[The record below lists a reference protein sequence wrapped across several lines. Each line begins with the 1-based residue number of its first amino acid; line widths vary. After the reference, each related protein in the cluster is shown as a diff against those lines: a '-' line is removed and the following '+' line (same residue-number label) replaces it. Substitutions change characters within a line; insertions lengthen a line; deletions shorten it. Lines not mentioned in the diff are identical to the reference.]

1 MLQLD
6 NISYRWPH
14 TSHSCL
20 SDLSLQLNAGEWIAL
35 VGDNGAGKSTLLR
48 LAAGLLTP
56 SAGQVRLAGRGLSDY
71 SAPQRANHI
80 GVLFQEAERQIFYST
95 VFDEVAFGLR
105 RQKLAAEEVA
115 RRTQEA
121 LVICGLETVADQH
134 PLDLHAGQRRMV
146 AVASLCATAPAILLL
161 DEPSRDFDAYWLAKF
176 EHWLE
181 IQRAAGTAI
190 LAISHDLDFIARHF
204 PRVIHLEAGQFI
216 ADGSP
221 EQVLRNPTLQPPS
234 VLPAPTLYS
243 LSAAHDLP
251 LESDPQRWTQ
261 LWLAALKSKATAL
274 PPASAPVLKTG
285 R

>member
-6 NISYRWPH
+6 NLSYRWPH
-14 TSHSCL
+14 TSNNCI
-20 SDLSLQLNAGEWIAL
+20 SDLSLQLTPGEWVAL

-56 SAGQVRLAGRGLSDY
+56 NNGEVRLKGQHLADY

-80 GVLFQEAERQIFYST
+80 GVLFQEAERQIFYNS

-105 RQKLAAEEVA
+105 RQKLPSSEVT

-121 LVICGLETVADQH
+121 LVICGLEDVATQH

-146 AVASLCATAPAILLL
+146 AVACLCATAPSILLL
-161 DEPSRDFDAYWLAKF
+161 DEPSRDFDAYWLSRF
-176 EHWLE
+176 EYWLE
-181 IQRAAGTAI
+181 TQRAAGTAI

-204 PRVIHLEAGQFI
+204 PRVIHLDAGTLI

-221 EQVLRNPTLQPPS
+221 EQVLRAPALQPPS
-234 VLPAPTLYS
+234 VLPAPTLYALSEAQS
-243 LSAAHDLP
+243 LA
-251 LESDPQRWTQ
+251 LESDPHRWAQ
-261 LWLAALKSKATAL
+261 LWLQARREQDQTI
-274 PPASAPVLKTG
+274 PVA
-285 R
+285 